1 MGMPEDVT
9 TLAAC
14 LGAMGEGLETAAD
27 GTDTRQAGTHTANRK
42 EERRMETAD
51 HLLDI
56 AEAAHVLH
64 TSRDWL
70 YRNWKKLPFVVALSP
85 RQLRFS
91 LKGIEKW
98 IEEQQHAG
106 TRV

>member
-1 MGMPEDVT
+1 
-9 TLAAC
+9 
-14 LGAMGEGLETAAD
+14 
-27 GTDTRQAGTHTANRK
+27 
-42 EERRMETAD
+42 METGD

-56 AEAAHVLH
+56 TEAADVLH
-64 TSRDWL
+64 TSKDWL

-85 RQLRFS
+85 RQIRFS

-106 TRV
+106 TRVQAGESVLD